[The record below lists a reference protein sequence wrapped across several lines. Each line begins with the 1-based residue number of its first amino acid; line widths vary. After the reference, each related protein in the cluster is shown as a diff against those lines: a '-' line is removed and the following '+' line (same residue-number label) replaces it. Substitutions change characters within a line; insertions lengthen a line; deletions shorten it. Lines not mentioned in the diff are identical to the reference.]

1 MLLFSHY
8 IVSFWKDVKK
18 LNSSSILLATKV
30 GDVIGNRNIT
40 HLWQEHFSTLLN
52 GVQNTDSRE
61 FVSEHIEHIILSKLP
76 VLYTVSIKY
85 LGYTFSSNNYDDNDI
100 LKQIRMLYCR
110 SNRLVRLFSKCSKP
124 LLLEL

>member
-18 LNSSSILLATKV
+18 LNSSSIPLATKV
-30 GDVIGNRNIT
+30 GDVVGNRNIT
-40 HLWQEHFSTLLN
+40 HLWQEHFSTLLT

-61 FVSEHIEHIILSKLP
+61 FVSEHTEHIILSKLP

-85 LGYTFSSNNYDDNDI
+85 LGY
-100 LKQIRMLYCR
+100 MLLRVER
-110 SNRLVRLFSKCSKP
+110 SNLLRTNLFHRI
-124 LLLEL
+124 